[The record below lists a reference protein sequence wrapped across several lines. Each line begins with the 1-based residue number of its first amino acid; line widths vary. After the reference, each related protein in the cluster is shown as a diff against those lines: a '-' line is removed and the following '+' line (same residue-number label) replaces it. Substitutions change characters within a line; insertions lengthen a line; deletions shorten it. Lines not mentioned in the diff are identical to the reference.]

1 MDAGCVLNGLCV
13 WYMVIEEESE
23 KAQFER
29 IVDSE
34 ERSVGLC

>member
-1 MDAGCVLNGLCV
+1 MYAGCVLKWTVCV

-29 IVDSE
+29 IVDS
-34 ERSVGLC
+34 

>member
-1 MDAGCVLNGLCV
+1 M

-34 ERSVGLC
+34 KPSRLVGL